1 MDLVSLLYI
10 WIFNFPPNVWWRGCL
25 FSKVYFW
32 QLCQESV
39 NCRGVGLSLGFLFY
53 SIGLCVYILL
63 PYCFCYYKTLKYNL
77 KSGVVIPPVL
87 FFFFLRIDLAIQGLL
102 CFHINFMIVFSSSV
116 KDVIGIFMEI
126 ALNL

>member
-1 MDLVSLLYI
+1 MFGEEAVFSPKYI
-10 WIFNFPPNVWWRGCL
+10 FGNFVKNQLTVEAW
-25 FSKVYFW
+25 VYLW
-32 QLCQESV
+32 V
-39 NCRGVGLSLGFLFY
+39 FY
-53 SIGLCVYILL
+53 SIPLVYVFVYILL